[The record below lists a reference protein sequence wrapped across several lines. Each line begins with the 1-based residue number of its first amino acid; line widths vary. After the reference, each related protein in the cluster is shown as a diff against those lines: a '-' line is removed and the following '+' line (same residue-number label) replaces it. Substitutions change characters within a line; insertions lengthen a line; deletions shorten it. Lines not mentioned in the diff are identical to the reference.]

1 MWLAPAREVASSGAQ
16 VSLTPLPGKPY
27 STAAS
32 EAFMSPLTPYLPIAI
47 LMLLA
52 SGLAVVLSFASS
64 FLGPSKPSL
73 VKDQPFECGSLSS
86 GSAYQQFGVKFY
98 VVALLFI
105 VFDVEA
111 VFLYPWAVLF
121 KELGWPG
128 YFSMGVFVFT
138 VALGLVYVWKKG
150 ALDWEQ

>member
-1 MWLAPAREVASSGAQ
+1 
-16 VSLTPLPGKPY
+16 
-27 STAAS
+27 
-32 EAFMSPLTPYLPIAI
+32 MSPLTPYLPIAI

-52 SGLAVVLSFASS
+52 SALAVVLSFASS
-64 FLGPSKPSL
+64 FLGPSAPSL

-121 KELGWPG
+121 HELGWAG
-128 YFSMGVFVFT
+128 YASMGIFVFT
-138 VALGLVYVWKKG
+138 VAMGLVYVWKKG